1 MRRNVFV
8 RALSL
13 TALLLSSG
21 RLMAQ
26 SVQIPVLQPTP
37 PASEE
42 SPRNQNLQIL
52 LLSASLKP
60 STTAG
65 PEIPENAQK
74 ALNDLKKFLPFK
86 SYQLVDGAWLSATE
100 GRSAQARLAGTSGA
114 AYKVELRFRSTGDS
128 APPTLF
134 VDGFRL
140 EQEMV
145 VQMKEGPQFGGRRL
159 IDTSFSV
166 KEGETIVV
174 GTSKA
179 DGADGALV
187 VLLTA
192 VPGA

>member
-1 MRRNVFV
+1 MTRNVFI

-13 TALLLSSG
+13 AALLLASG

-26 SVQIPVLQPTP
+26 SVQVPVLQPTP
-37 PASEE
+37 PGSAE

-60 STTAG
+60 SATPGA
-65 PEIPENAQK
+65 EIPENAQK

-100 GRSAQARLAGTSGA
+100 GRSAQGRLAGSSGA

-128 APPTLF
+128 EPPTLF
-134 VDGFRL
+134 VEGFRL

-174 GTSKA
+174 GTSKV
-179 DGADGALV
+179 DGSDDALI

-192 VPGA
+192 LPPA